1 VASAQGRTGYSE
13 PLDFFRQ
20 DWWGAALEAPRA
32 FAPALFV
39 ASVAPAAIAFY
50 KFAFALAWLHSR
62 NVQARGLARFALAG
76 VMRQDSDSEVSHL
89 EDNMTTLKARLAILE
104 TALAMPAK
112 GTRTVNKQPDR
123 ERRAEVLYVSTLS
136 VVFCAVMTGLIWAST
151 RIPLLSVFSLVF
163 CASFVIILLAVFD
176 LSKAGKLSE
185 RSLMQVLRNA
195 FKFMSRRNK

>member
-1 VASAQGRTGYSE
+1 
-13 PLDFFRQ
+13 
-20 DWWGAALEAPRA
+20 
-32 FAPALFV
+32 
-39 ASVAPAAIAFY
+39 
-50 KFAFALAWLHSR
+50 
-62 NVQARGLARFALAG
+62 
-76 VMRQDSDSEVSHL
+76 MRQDSDSEVSHL